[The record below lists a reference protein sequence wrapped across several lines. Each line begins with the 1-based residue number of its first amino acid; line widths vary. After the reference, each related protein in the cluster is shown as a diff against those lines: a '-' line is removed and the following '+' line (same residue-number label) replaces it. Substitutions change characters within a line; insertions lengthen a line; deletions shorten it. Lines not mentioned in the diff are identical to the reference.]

1 MALATKPNNRHSDAA
16 KELDYNRY
24 IRENLTAAERM
35 NYAIQEYA
43 PPLMMGTGLLALAA
57 PGLFEISASIGVSAF
72 GAFAATRQEHAWPL
86 SRPAFV
92 CKATPLHKKLFKLQ
106 QAPVVRDIF
115 GVVKKVTPLKHVPIL
130 GNLLFLK
137 DPKEMMGDGI
147 MLLGSDMDN
156 GGAQIWS
163 SMDLLVR
170 HLLLIGTTGSGKT
183 QAILGMIA
191 QLMAQGSGGIF
202 CDGKADITTWFM
214 LYTLARHFGLE
225 RQLLVINYLT
235 SGGANTKRSNTT
247 NIFEIASA
255 DSLSEMVSSMMGGGS
270 GGGNDDMWR
279 GRAEALFG
287 LIIRA
292 ACEDRDLRSET
303 IVADDL
309 RRRMTLQKLIE
320 LPQNMIYSQRVRDEA
335 QLFLNDLPGYSAWQ
349 KATQPQAK
357 ETSMGRMSEQLGF
370 LQMQF
375 TRVLSLLSGT
385 YGYITGTDISEID
398 WIDVINQRR
407 TVYIMLPALEK
418 SPESLKQLGRM
429 VVTSMR
435 NAMLPI
441 IGGGQL
447 TGLKKI
453 LIDGRPIGK
462 QIPYGLFLDE
472 YGSYCVEG
480 FGDVVAQIRSMGV
493 FACFSGQDWASFKKG
508 SEVEADRVNA
518 NTSTKIFLK
527 TFDVNTVK
535 LLVDT
540 CGKKL
545 VSVAGTWGDRP
556 NGGRPDMRTNF
567 QSVDALQVQEVD
579 RARIDQMASQD
590 PGMAHI
596 YFGGKLWTKVKM
608 FYPAIQQSS
617 QSQVNSFVRMRTPV
631 GVSGIVEDAER
642 LIAMRKHLDKIQ
654 EAVKTYLPTTEPAV
668 IDLGDEFHL
677 WCKNAIEGSQ
687 ARGGELFSSMQK
699 AAEQIFK
706 GDRKGTPGLA
716 YPQPVPSKPAVAT
729 ASQPSKTAPP
739 AAAVDAGDGKGDFA
753 KSDSLDLLEK
763 ALSQQPAVAPSQPL
777 FTFDE
782 SLLPELPISVAPAP
796 QAEVKIKDEQPLI
809 HPADFSFSMDDHAP
823 DTATQAMIS
832 RTALSAAVM
841 QEVKQMQQTGGDS
854 QWSGTLPEARLS
866 ANTVVQNAMP
876 DDPNNSYPESPVPKN
891 FSANSLRGALSDL
904 KGKMTDSLKTT
915 GQASTTGEKEEQQ

>member
-1 MALATKPNNRHSDAA
+1 MAIARKPNNRYSETA

-43 PPLMMGTGLLALAA
+43 PPLMMGAGLISLAA
-57 PGLFEISASIGVSAF
+57 PGLFEVTAGVGAAAY
-72 GAFAATRQEHAWPL
+72 GAFVATKQPHQWPL
-86 SRPAFV
+86 CTPSYV
-92 CKATPLHKKLFKLQ
+92 CKASPLHRKLFKVQ
-106 QAPVVRDIF
+106 QAPLVKDALGVVRKVNMMKTIP
-115 GVVKKVTPLKHVPIL
+115 VV
-130 GNLLFLK
+130 GSLLFLK
-137 DPKEMMGDGI
+137 DPTEMMGDGI
-147 MLLGSDMDN
+147 LYLGSDMDN
-156 GGAQIWS
+156 GGAQIWT

-170 HLLLIGTTGSGKT
+170 HILLIGTTGSGKT

-255 DSLSEMVSSMMGGGS
+255 DSLSEMTSSMMGGGS

-279 GRAEALFG
+279 GRAEALFNV
-287 LIIRA
+287 IIRA
-292 ACEDRDLRSET
+292 ACEDRDLRGET

-309 RRRMTLQKLIE
+309 RRRMTLQKLLE
-320 LPQNMIYSQRVRDEA
+320 LPQNTIYSQRVRDEA

-357 ETSMGRMSEQLGF
+357 EQCMGRMSEQLGF

-462 QIPYGLFLDE
+462 RVPYGLFLDE

-527 TFDVNTVK
+527 TFDPNTVK

-556 NGGRPDMRTNF
+556 SGGRADMRTGY

-579 RARIDQMASQD
+579 RARIDQLASQE

-596 YFGGKLWTKVKM
+596 YFGGKLWTKAKM
-608 FYPAIQQSS
+608 FYPDIQQNA

-654 EAVKTYLPTTEPAV
+654 EAVRSYAPTTEEAV

-677 WCKNAIEGSQ
+677 WCQSAMEGSK
-687 ARGGELFSSMQK
+687 ARGGEIFSAMQK
-699 AAEQIFK
+699 AAEQVFK
-706 GDRKGTPGLA
+706 DERKSVPGLA
-716 YPQPVPSKPAVAT
+716 VPEPAKKAASTATPAVKPAAT
-729 ASQPSKTAPP
+729 AAQP
-739 AAAVDAGDGKGDFA
+739 AAPRPAGD
-753 KSDSLDLLEK
+753 
-763 ALSQQPAVAPSQPL
+763 ALSLLDQAVRQQKPAPAE
-777 FTFDE
+777 FNE
-782 SLLPELPISVAPAP
+782 SLLPDIAPPDLVLDHSAPAGRTD
-796 QAEVKIKDEQPLI
+796 KQPEPLV
-809 HPADFSFSMDDHAP
+809 HPANISFSMDDHAP
-823 DTATQAMIS
+823 DTATQNMIA
-832 RTALSAAVM
+832 RTAVSAAVM
-841 QEVKQMQQTGGDS
+841 QEVKQMQQNGSDPD
-854 QWSGTLPEARLS
+854 WAGTLPEARQA
-866 ANTVVQNAMP
+866 ANTAVKNANPEDPQNA
-876 DDPNNSYPESPVPKN
+876 YPESPVPKN

-904 KGKMTDSLKTT
+904 KGKMTDSLKA
-915 GQASTTGEKEEQQ
+915 ASPAASEKEEQQ

>member
-1 MALATKPNNRHSDAA
+1 MAIARKPNNRYSETA

-43 PPLMMGTGLLALAA
+43 PPLMMGAGLMSLAA
-57 PGLFEISASIGVSAF
+57 PGLFEVTAGVGAAAY
-72 GAFAATRQEHAWPL
+72 GAFMATKQPHSWPL
-86 SRPAFV
+86 CTPSYI
-92 CKATPLHKKLFKLQ
+92 CKASPLHKKLFKVQ
-106 QAPVVRDIF
+106 QAPLVKDALGVVRKVNMLKTIP
-115 GVVKKVTPLKHVPIL
+115 VV
-130 GNLLFLK
+130 GSLLFLK
-137 DPKEMMGDGI
+137 DPTEMMGDGI
-147 MLLGSDMDN
+147 LYLGSDMDN
-156 GGAQIWS
+156 GGAQIWT

-170 HLLLIGTTGSGKT
+170 HILLIGTTGSGKT

-255 DSLSEMVSSMMGGGS
+255 DSLSEMTSSMMGGGS

-279 GRAEALFG
+279 GRAEALFNV
-287 LIIRA
+287 IIRA
-292 ACEDRDLRSET
+292 ACEDRDLRGET

-309 RRRMTLQKLIE
+309 RRRMTLQKLLE
-320 LPQNMIYSQRVRDEA
+320 LPQNTIYSLRVRDEA

-357 ETSMGRMSEQLGF
+357 EQCMGRMSEQLGF

-462 QIPYGLFLDE
+462 RVPYGLFLDE

-527 TFDVNTVK
+527 TFDPNTVK
-535 LLVDT
+535 LLVET

-556 NGGRPDMRTNF
+556 NGGRPDMRTGF

-579 RARIDQMASQD
+579 RARIDQLASQD

-596 YFGGKLWTKVKM
+596 YFGGKLWTKAKM
-608 FYPAIQQSS
+608 FYPDIQQNA

-654 EAVKTYLPTTEPAV
+654 EAVRSYAPTTEEAV

-677 WCKNAIEGSQ
+677 WCRNALEGSK
-687 ARGGELFSSMQK
+687 ARGGELFSAMQK

-706 GDRKGTPGLA
+706 DERKSVPGFA
-716 YPQPVPSKPAVAT
+716 VPEPAKPTKTAATTSSANKPPVPAAQAAAARPAGDALSLLDQAVRQQKPA
-729 ASQPSKTAPP
+729 P
-739 AAAVDAGDGKGDFA
+739 AAEFN
-753 KSDSLDLLEK
+753 
-763 ALSQQPAVAPSQPL
+763 
-777 FTFDE
+777 E
-782 SLLPELPISVAPAP
+782 SLLPDIAPPDLVLGNPGAAGRDGKEPAP
-796 QAEVKIKDEQPLI
+796 LV
-809 HPADFSFSMDDHAP
+809 HPANISFSMDDHAP
-823 DTATQAMIS
+823 DTATQNMIA
-832 RTALSAAVM
+832 RTAVSAAVM
-841 QEVKQMQQTGGDS
+841 QEVKQMQQNGSDPD
-854 QWSGTLPEARLS
+854 WAGTLPEARQA
-866 ANTVVQNAMP
+866 ANTAVKNAIP
-876 DDPNNSYPESPVPKN
+876 EDPQNSYPESPVPKN

-904 KGKMTDSLKTT
+904 KGKMTDSLKATT
-915 GQASTTGEKEEQQ
+915 DHTASEKEEQ